1 MQIRQYF
8 LSEGGVRSEDLSG
21 KEKFYL
27 KVWERFKVLKML
39 PQDWATNG
47 ELIEEHLNALV
58 EMHKL
63 HNKKIEMETD
73 LAQKRASSK
82 GGKTVHRGF

>member
-8 LSEGGVRSEDLSG
+8 LSDGGVRSGDLTD
-21 KEKFYL
+21 KEKFYI
-27 KVWERFKVLKML
+27 KVWERFKILKML

-47 ELIEEHLNALV
+47 ELYEEHLNAII

-63 HNKKIEMETD
+63 YGKKQEMDAT

-82 GGKTVHRGF
+82 SGTTISKGF